1 MIANK
6 LPQYAFKREKNGE
19 KSALNRRKS
28 QKAGRNGN
36 RSHSIVKTIIA
47 TAKMK

>member
-6 LPQYAFKREKNGE
+6 PPQYALKREKNGE
-19 KSALNRRKS
+19 KYALNRRKS
-28 QKAGRNGN
+28 QEMGRNKN
-36 RSHSIVKTIIA
+36 RSHSIVKTLLA

>member
-6 LPQYAFKREKNGE
+6 PPQYTLKREKNGE
-19 KSALNRRKS
+19 KSASNRRKRLEM
-28 QKAGRNGN
+28 ARNKN
-36 RSHSIVKTIIA
+36 RSHSILKTLLA